1 MSCHSATEQVTAPAY
16 EEYNP
21 LTGNGFV
28 EAELL
33 KANTSRANDLNDP
46 EYKPWMNRINRDLD
60 ILERREN
67 AYFDEIDRHL
77 GGDDYVDPIYL
88 QQHEGDYYY
97 TTDEGMFFCNEPDTY
112 KISKGFAEFLSR
124 EYEKELDA
132 RGPSTEHTIPTKRYI
147 LT

>member
-67 AYFDEIDRHL
+67 AYFDGIDRHL
-77 GGDDYVDPIYL
+77 SGDDYVDPIYL
-88 QQHEGDYYY
+88 QQYEGDYYY
-97 TTDEGMFFCNEPDTY
+97 TTDEGMFFCNDPDTY
-112 KISKGFAEFLSR
+112 KISKGLLS
-124 EYEKELDA
+124 
-132 RGPSTEHTIPTKRYI
+132 S
-147 LT
+147 